1 MKIIKNDLKET
12 REKRICEHLLNLNKN
27 NDTFAVELDNLDVRI
42 YSTSENDDAIIYLKK
57 ESFHRSTCEPEEL
70 YSSLIIF
77 YDLNERYRLIFN
89 ADDTFT
95 IKTLD

>member
-12 REKRICEHLLNLNKN
+12 REKLIYEHLLNLNEN
-27 NDTFAVELDNLDVRI
+27 NDTFAVELDNFDVRI
-42 YSTSENDDAIIYLKK
+42 HSTSENDDAIICLKK
-57 ESFHRSTCEPEEL
+57 EFFHRSTCEPVGL
-70 YSSLIIF
+70 HSSLIIF

>member
-1 MKIIKNDLKET
+1 MKIIKNDLKEI
-12 REKRICEHLLNLNKN
+12 REKLICEHLLNLNEN

-57 ESFHRSTCEPEEL
+57 EFFHRSTCESVEL
-70 YSSLIIF
+70 YSPLIIS